1 MHDAADVFAD
11 DVEFEVDGA
20 AHLNLVEVGVL
31 VGVGMMATW
40 KLLSCEFAH
49 GEAHPV
55 DGDRT
60 LLDGHVA
67 LWRPSW
73 GRGRRRRCSSGCRRP
88 GRFARSGRLVYVA
101 LHDVSVEAAVHEHAA
116 LEIHLVAYLQ
126 RPQVGAVESLL
137 YGGHGVAVAV
147 DVDHGEAHAVVGDA
161 LVYFQF
167 VGKRTFKREMQ
178 IAVIAVRATMGA
190 ASSTIPENIIL

>member
-1 MHDAADVFAD
+1 M
-11 DVEFEVDGA
+11 
-20 AHLNLVEVGVL
+20 L
-31 VGVGMMATW
+31 VGVGNDGHLEAVV
-40 KLLSCEFAH
+40 LRVAH

-60 LLDGHVA
+60 LLNGHVA
-67 LWRPSW
+67 FGGHLGVEVVDEGVVAAAVDQVDSL
-73 GRGRRRRCSSGCRRP
+73 
-88 GRFARSGRLVYVA
+88 AAGRLVYVA

-116 LEIHLVAYLQ
+116 LEIHLVAHLQ

-147 DVDHGEAHAVVGDA
+147 DVDHGEAHPVVGDA

-167 VGKRTFKREMQ
+167 VGKRTFEREMQ
-178 IAVIAVRATMGA
+178 IAVIAGKGDDG
-190 ASSTIPENIIL
+190 SGFFDNS